1 VNGLRPE
8 GRPDTTSMQS
18 EEHWTGVNY
27 HVAAAM
33 IVEVMNVSAAH
44 G

>member
-1 VNGLRPE
+1 
-8 GRPDTTSMQS
+8 MQS

-33 IVEVMNVSAAH
+33 IVEVMHVTAGPMANVGGKNKSFPRR